1 MTKQLLWYWDCIP
14 VGKENAITYP
24 ELCLMWDC
32 SARKVRNILHE
43 LSYED
48 NGDNMI
54 LIRSSH
60 GKGFYKTDNSED
72 IERYK
77 KECIN
82 RAKHTFAPLRK
93 INRVLKSNNTM
104 QLDLFMELFV
114 S

>member
-1 MTKQLLWYWDCIP
+1 MTEQLLYYWNCIP

-24 ELCLMWDC
+24 ELCIMWNC
-32 SARKVRNILHE
+32 NERQVRYILHE
-43 LSYED
+43 LSYND

-60 GKGFYKTDNSED
+60 GKGFYKTDNAEE
-72 IERYK
+72 IEKYK

-93 INRVLKSNNTM
+93 INRVLNVNDM
-104 QLDLFMELFV
+104 QIDLF
-114 S
+114 SI